1 MKKGEKMENNN
12 SVRKIRVSK
21 KEIREEKLENLNL
34 VSRIFMKL
42 YYGLEELIWLMVSV
56 GIFVLFLELFSFFS
70 F

>member
-1 MKKGEKMENNN
+1 MENNN

-21 KEIREEKLENLNL
+21 KEIREEKLEDLNL